1 MTYKEMCQ
9 QVGKKHIEVNV
20 FSYGY
25 TVKSIFNSYY
35 EPFKNK
41 RLFSFVLDWFDDDY
55 YWLSAVDNH
64 LIFSN
69 EEDEM
74 FYQDENGEWYC
85 DDPELFMRPSYD
97 E

>member
-1 MTYKEMCQ
+1 MCQ
-9 QVGKKHIEVNV
+9 QVGNEHITVNV
-20 FSYGY
+20 LSYGY
-25 TVKSIFNSYY
+25 TVKRILNSYY

-41 RLFSFVLDWFDDDY
+41 RTFSFVLDWFDDDD
-55 YWLSAVDNH
+55 YWLTHAY
-64 LIFSN
+64 LIFNN